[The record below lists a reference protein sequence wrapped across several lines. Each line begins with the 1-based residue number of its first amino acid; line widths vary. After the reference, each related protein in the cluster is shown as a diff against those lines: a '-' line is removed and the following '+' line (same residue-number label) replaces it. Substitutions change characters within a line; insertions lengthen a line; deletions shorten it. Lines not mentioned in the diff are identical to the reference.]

1 MDRQEL
7 VDTAFGVLD
16 AYDGEGY
23 ATVNVCAQ
31 AYGAGI
37 ENRPGTDSYT
47 FTVSHTSPTGEY
59 TCFIGN
65 DLDIA
70 SRKVREQ
77 APGRAAQ
84 LARLAH
90 AAEVAKLREAAA
102 ALGYSIID
110 AHAHC

>member
-16 AYDGEGY
+16 AYEGEGF
-23 ATVNVCAQ
+23 ASVHIVAQ
-31 AYGAGI
+31 AYGSGI
-37 ENRPGTDSYT
+37 ENRPGTDSFSY
-47 FTVSHTSPTGEY
+47 TVSHMTPAGDYTSFTGP
-59 TCFIGN
+59 
-65 DLDIA
+65 DLDVA

-84 LARLAH
+84 LAKLAH